1 MTFVV
6 IRLLAHWNIQNAVAY
21 KDRFIA
27 PVLTEAV
34 LTIIDLVL
42 EIEGDIA
49 LFIEVPGDAVFIV
62 AVDSVGV
69 VAFGVVEE
77 S

>member
-1 MTFVV
+1 M
-6 IRLLAHWNIQNAVAY
+6 
-21 KDRFIA
+21 
-27 PVLTEAV
+27 LTEAV

>member
-1 MTFVV
+1 MKKIV
-6 IRLLAHWNIQNAVAY
+6 VAY